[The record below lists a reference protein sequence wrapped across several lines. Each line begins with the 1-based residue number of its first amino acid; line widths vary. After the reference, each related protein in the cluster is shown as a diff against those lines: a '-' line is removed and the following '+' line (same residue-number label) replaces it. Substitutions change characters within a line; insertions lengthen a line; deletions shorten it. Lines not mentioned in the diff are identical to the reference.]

1 MPSFYI
7 ITCITTCINHD
18 GIDSFERKR
27 AVTKRLREEVCAS
40 LSLALV
46 WGVERLRFGVGKV
59 QLFSRL

>member
-18 GIDSFERKR
+18 RMDSFERKK
-27 AVTKRLREEVCAS
+27 AITKRLREEVCPS

-46 WGVERLRFGVGKV
+46 WWVERLRFGVGKV
-59 QLFSRL
+59 